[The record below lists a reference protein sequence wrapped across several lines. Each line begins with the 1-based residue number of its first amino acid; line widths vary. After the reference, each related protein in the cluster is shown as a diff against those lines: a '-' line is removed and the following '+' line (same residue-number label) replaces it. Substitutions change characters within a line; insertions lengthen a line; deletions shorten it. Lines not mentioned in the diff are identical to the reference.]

1 MIELFYYPGNANL
14 APHFILEEMGVPYK
28 LRLLDREKNE
38 HKGEAYLKI
47 NPSGR
52 VPAARDGDLSIF
64 ETAAICLHICDK
76 YPDKG
81 LAPKF
86 GTPERSKFY
95 SWLMYLTNTVQTEAI
110 MWWYSERYTTDPAG
124 VPAVKA
130 AAEQRLA
137 EMFALLDKEI
147 AKQGPYFLGKD
158 FSALDCYLLMVAR
171 FARQTSKPPRDLPH
185 LSKYFENLLKRP
197 AILRAFEQEGLK
209 APFV

>member
-76 YPDKG
+76 YPEKG

-86 GTPERSKFY
+86 GTPERTKFY

-130 AAEQRLA
+130 AAERRLA
-137 EMFALLDKEI
+137 DSECKKRYRLLIRQDMLYSRRRRR
-147 AKQGPYFLGKD
+147 P
-158 FSALDCYLLMVAR
+158 
-171 FARQTSKPPRDLPH
+171 ARQTQDGGDGGEHLDKDGSTLCLDSK
-185 LSKYFENLLKRP
+185 
-197 AILRAFEQEGLK
+197 
-209 APFV
+209 